1 MEAIANTILGILFV
15 LCALTIL
22 SGISLW
28 FKAIVLVITVAYLII
43 WIRELFKQETQM
55 TPKQKALWYLTE
67 TILVPAIVSAVTT
80 FLFLKFFEQ

>member
-15 LCALTIL
+15 LCALTVL

-43 WIRELFKQETQM
+43 WIREVFK
-55 TPKQKALWYLTE
+55 
-67 TILVPAIVSAVTT
+67 
-80 FLFLKFFEQ
+80 